1 MNSLVNSLI
10 NLEIDELS
18 MTSLSI
24 NDNQNEYK
32 ILIDS
37 IHNSYYDYKR
47 INEIQERYIRYLKA
61 VNYWTINGFCVEYI
75 KNNIELFLQL
85 HYHKDLVQMI
95 QLIKFIDY
103 ELHMA
108 ISNNEY

>member
-18 MTSLSI
+18 MTSLNI
-24 NDNQNEYK
+24 DEDEYK
-32 ILIDS
+32 ILTDS
-37 IHNSYYDYKR
+37 IQNNYYDY
-47 INEIQERYIRYLKA
+47 ISITETQERYSRYIR
-61 VNYWTINGFCVEYI
+61 VINDWTINGFCVEYI

-85 HYHKDLVQMI
+85 HYHKDLIQMI

-103 ELHMA
+103 ELHTVVL
-108 ISNNEY
+108 NNEY